1 MVVGCKFVLKMYS
14 YLNDEI
20 EYRINKYR
28 TFLNNIGM
36 YDTPYWGVCVC
47 IVRHDM
53 PRLCRHLAISF
64 HNLQKREST
73 NFMIITLCF
82 TYQNVLFTCID
93 FRLSYQDGFF
103 STIKNDVLV
112 L

>member
-20 EYRINKYR
+20 EYHINKYR

-47 IVRHDM
+47 GDIASFDM
-53 PRLCRHLAISF
+53 IC
-64 HNLQKREST
+64 
-73 NFMIITLCF
+73 
-82 TYQNVLFTCID
+82 
-93 FRLSYQDGFF
+93 QDCAATWRSP
-103 STIKNDVLV
+103 STICRKENPQIS
-112 L
+112 